1 MKKYWVWALAVLCSF
16 TSCGSDDKP
25 YVKPLNKLTKVTCTL
40 EETGETLFATEIT
53 YQNDG
58 KITNIRASDGGKQLF
73 VYVGN
78 TLTVSDTQH
87 PGKVEYTLS
96 GSAITAKKVSKPNEY
111 NSNVEYVSDSYTY
124 HYTGSNLI
132 SADWVVQWPNPDG
145 LTYQQQSYPRDEVF
159 TWVNGNAA
167 SFTKDKKVIE
177 YTYGGRKR
185 PENLPLRVIDTFSP
199 TGFDVFSPLNF
210 MMGSMNREMPEKA
223 VVYTIPDTSSPEA
236 EYTFQ
241 YNTTFDDYLM
251 SMSISEVMHT
261 DTGTVSAT
269 YKYTFEYNYESK

>member
-1 MKKYWVWALAVLCSF
+1 MKKYWVWALAVVCGF

-58 KITNIRASDGGKQLF
+58 KITNIRTSDGGKQQF
-73 VYVGN
+73 IYVGS
-78 TLTVSDTQH
+78 TLTVSDTQQS
-87 PGKVEYTLS
+87 GKVEYTLS
-96 GSAITAKKVSKPNEY
+96 GSAITAKKVSKRNAY
-111 NSNVEYVSDSYTY
+111 NSNVEYVSDSYAY
-124 HYTGSNLI
+124 HYTGSNLTW
-132 SADWVVQWPNPDG
+132 ADWVVQWPNTDG
-145 LTYQQQSYPRDEVF
+145 LTYERKTYSKDEVF
-159 TWVNGNAA
+159 NWENGNAA

-185 PENLPLRVIDTFSP
+185 PENLPFRVIDTFSP
-199 TGFDVFSPLNF
+199 TGFDVFSPLNL

-223 VVYTIPDTSSPEA
+223 VVYTIPDASSPEA
-236 EYTFQ
+236 EYSFQ
-241 YNTTFDDYLM
+241 YTTTFDDYLM
-251 SMSISEVMHT
+251 SMSISELAHS
-261 DTGTVSAT
+261 DAGIVSAT